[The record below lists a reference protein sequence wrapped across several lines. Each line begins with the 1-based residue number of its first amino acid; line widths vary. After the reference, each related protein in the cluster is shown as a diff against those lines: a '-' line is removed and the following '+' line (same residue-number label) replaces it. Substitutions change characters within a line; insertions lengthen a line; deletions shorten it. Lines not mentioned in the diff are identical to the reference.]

1 MVPSTAA
8 RLLSSC
14 ESCYVLSLSRCPCV
28 CLGARAESGDG
39 TGDFASTSMQ
49 QQLRGR
55 LSRGFSRSVVVFLV
69 GSSSLENDVAR
80 ESIID
85 EEAELGLVEYVFLRL
100 Y

>member
-49 QQLRGR
+49 LLRGR

-80 ESIID
+80 ESIFD
-85 EEAELGLVEYVFLRL
+85 EEAELGLVEHVFLRL